1 MPWLMGFL
9 VLKYAFHLINGLKAM
24 KVGEKA
30 NVVHFVPFLSALAMP
45 REGRDPPKM
54 LITS

>member
-1 MPWLMGFL
+1 M
-9 VLKYAFHLINGLKAM
+9 LKYAFHLINGLKAM
-24 KVGEKA
+24 KVGKKA

-45 REGRDPPKM
+45 HEGRDPPKM